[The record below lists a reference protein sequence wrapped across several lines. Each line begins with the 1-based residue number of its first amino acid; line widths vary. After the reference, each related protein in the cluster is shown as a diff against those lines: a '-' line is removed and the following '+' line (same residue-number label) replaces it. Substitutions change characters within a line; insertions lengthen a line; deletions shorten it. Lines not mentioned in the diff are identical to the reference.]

1 MPVQRELT
9 EEQWSSVSPHL
20 PQAKRSPKGGPTPK
34 PNRECFE
41 GILWISVHRST
52 LEVTCRIALFP
63 QHLLAAAARLGRV
76 RRLGSSLACIPR
88 RAKRTRPCPM
98 GSGLCRRDVRA
109 GKKRGDDI
117 GKTKRGKGT
126 KLVVVGSRTSGPLA
140 QTTWSASPSATKMI
154 EPTLDK
160 LQGHPQRAVMDKE
173 FDSDKFRD
181 KIAARGI
188 DPIIPYRH
196 WAVERR
202 YGDGR
207 KLRRYRNRW
216 VIERL
221 FAWLGNFRRLVVRYE
236 RKSKMF
242 QAFVH
247 VAFMLI
253 ALRQL

>member
-1 MPVQRELT
+1 MGTDRAISSRQETIAQGRPEVQAQTRLLRRHPLD
-9 EEQWSSVSPHL
+9 S
-20 PQAKRSPKGGPTPK
+20 A
-34 PNRECFE
+34 NRC
-41 GILWISVHRST
+41 T
-52 LEVTCRIALFP
+52 LEGHARLLPVAC
-63 QHLLAAAARLGRV
+63 HLLASAKGMGSV
-76 RRLGSSLACIPR
+76 RRVGESLARISRSAWCAR
-88 RAKRTRPCPM
+88 QTNLGGR
-98 GSGLCRRDVRA
+98 LCRRDVRA
-109 GKKRGDDI
+109 GKKRGDCI
-117 GKTKRGKGT
+117 GKTKRGKGS
-126 KLVVVGSRTSGPLA
+126 KLVVVGSSKSVPLA
-140 QTTWSASPSATKMI
+140 QTIDSASPSATKLI

-160 LQGHPQRAVMDKE
+160 LKGKPRRVVMDKE

-202 YGDGR
+202 YDDGR
-207 KLRRYRNRW
+207 KMRRYKKRW

-221 FAWLGNFRRLVVRYE
+221 FAWLGNFRHLVVRYE
-236 RKSKMF
+236 RKSMMF

>member
-1 MPVQRELT
+1 MER
-9 EEQWSSVSPHL
+9 H
-20 PQAKRSPKGGPTPK
+20 AR
-34 PNRECFE
+34 
-41 GILWISVHRST
+41 
-52 LEVTCRIALFP
+52 LFP
-63 QHLLAAAARLGRV
+63 LRQHLLASPAGLGRE
-76 RRLGSSLACIPR
+76 RRVGGGVARVSQRIGQAGP
-88 RAKRTRPCPM
+88 KHV

-109 GKKRGDDI
+109 GKKRGDCV

-126 KLVVVGSRTSGPLA
+126 KLVVVGSSASVPLA
-140 QTTWSASPSATKMI
+140 QTIASASPSATKMI

-160 LQGHPQRAVMDKE
+160 LTGHPERVVMDKE

-188 DPIIPYRH
+188 DPIIPYRW

-202 YGDGR
+202 YDDGR
-207 KLRRYRNRW
+207 KLRRYKNRW
-216 VIERL
+216 VIERV